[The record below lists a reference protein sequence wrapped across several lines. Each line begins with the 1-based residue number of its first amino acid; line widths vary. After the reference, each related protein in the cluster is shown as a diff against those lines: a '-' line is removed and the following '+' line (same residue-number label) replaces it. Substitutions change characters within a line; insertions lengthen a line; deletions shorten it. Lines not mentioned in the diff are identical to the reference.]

1 MPFGCRRTTATFPT
15 LKRLF
20 GNPIY
25 TDGIRKVS
33 ERKNLFK
40 KGEEEGDNENSIKNK
55 NMGGQMISIET
66 LTDKTKEWSPALE
79 I

>member
-1 MPFGCRRTTATFPT
+1 VLER
-15 LKRLF
+15 
-20 GNPIY
+20 I
-25 TDGIRKVS
+25 S

-40 KGEEEGDNENSIKNK
+40 KGEEEGDNENSKKNK
-55 NMGGQMISIET
+55 NMGAQMISIET